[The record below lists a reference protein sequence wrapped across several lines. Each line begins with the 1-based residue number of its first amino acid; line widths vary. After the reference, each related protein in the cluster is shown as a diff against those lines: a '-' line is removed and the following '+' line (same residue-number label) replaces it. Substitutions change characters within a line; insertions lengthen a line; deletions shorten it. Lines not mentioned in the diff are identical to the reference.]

1 MAHTIVVIYNKGDLR
16 QRCEFV
22 ARPLARLLADRYPD
36 MAMAELHCKPG
47 ARALSSI
54 LRELFSRGVSA
65 KTYIYCGSDMAG
77 MLWAFGARLRGA
89 GIIFRLGGNQ
99 LTAFAQLAR
108 RALVEFRPSAALK
121 YLANYAATRLSLI
134 YAHGV
139 ISVCEYLTEELRSQG
154 SVPYRIPIFT
164 VPQILRGIPD
174 GGYPLDHAYPR
185 ERGTIRLLTVT
196 NLRFRKK
203 FTPLMDLV
211 RMGLE
216 PSWAPPEG
224 LSVEYDFVVGGPYA
238 SEFKRE
244 VEALGPA
251 LMERGIHASVHCN
264 ASDVS
269 PWLLRADLF
278 LYASQEDYVPNSI
291 IEAQGRGLPLVVN
304 DFAGLRA
311 LLAEGRNARFFR
323 SGSPADAAST
333 VSGLL
338 ADAHSMRT
346 MAMANRD
353 DTASTYSAPAIMER
367 LIPLVEFV
375 RNRSTSDA

>member
-1 MAHTIVVIYNKGDLR
+1 
-16 QRCEFV
+16 
-22 ARPLARLLADRYPD
+22 
-36 MAMAELHCKPG
+36 
-47 ARALSSI
+47 
-54 LRELFSRGVSA
+54 
-65 KTYIYCGSDMAG
+65 
-77 MLWAFGARLRGA
+77 
-89 GIIFRLGGNQ
+89 
-99 LTAFAQLAR
+99 
-108 RALVEFRPSAALK
+108 
-121 YLANYAATRLSLI
+121 
-134 YAHGV
+134 
-139 ISVCEYLTEELRSQG
+139 
-154 SVPYRIPIFT
+154 
-164 VPQILRGIPD
+164 
-174 GGYPLDHAYPR
+174 
-185 ERGTIRLLTVT
+185 
-196 NLRFRKK
+196 
-203 FTPLMDLV
+203 
-211 RMGLE
+211 
-216 PSWAPPEG
+216 
-224 LSVEYDFVVGGPYA
+224 
-238 SEFKRE
+238 
-244 VEALGPA
+244 
-251 LMERGIHASVHCN
+251 
-264 ASDVS
+264 VS